1 MEYIISVVESV
12 GISDTEAQKKR
23 NFQVIE
29 SRSIAKAEKACKIYR
44 GSWIDEEKTPYGQD
58 FIEID
63 ENNKMEK
70 LNKKEGLQLFNSN
83 GQKE

>member
-12 GISDTEAQKKR
+12 RIGGDEAQKKR

-29 SRSIAKAEKACKIYR
+29 SRLIAKAEKSCKIYR

-63 ENNKMEK
+63 ENNNMEK
-70 LNKKEGLQLFNSN
+70 LNKKDGLQLFNAS
-83 GQKE
+83 GKKE

>member
-1 MEYIISVVESV
+1 MEYIINVVDRVSI
-12 GISDTEAQKKR
+12 GGDEAQKKR

-29 SRSIAKAEKACKIYR
+29 SRLIAKDEKACKIYR

-63 ENNKMEK
+63 ANNNMEK
-70 LNKKEGLQLFNSN
+70 LNKKEGLQLFSAN
-83 GQKE
+83 GKKE